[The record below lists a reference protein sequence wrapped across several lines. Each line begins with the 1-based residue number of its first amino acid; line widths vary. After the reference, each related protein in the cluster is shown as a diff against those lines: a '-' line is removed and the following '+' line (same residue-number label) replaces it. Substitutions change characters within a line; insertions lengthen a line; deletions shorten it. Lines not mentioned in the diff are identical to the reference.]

1 MREKN
6 EYMSAFSLFSW
17 LMLVVLLLPAIKC
30 VCNFFFLPIKAKK
43 KRRAEKKRA
52 EKKRKKKRLTPTKH
66 INRQRPSQRPSL
78 QQKITRKLSN
88 HISNIKNRRQPRI
101 LLSHQFRIRPQP
113 KNRLCSQG
121 CFVGLLNAVAEPHER
136 E

>member
-6 EYMSAFSLFSW
+6 QYMSAFSLFSW
-17 LMLVVLLLPAIKC
+17 LMLVVLLLLPAIKC
-30 VCNFFFLPIKAKK
+30 VCSFFLLPIKVKE
-43 KRRAEKKRA
+43 KRRA
-52 EKKRKKKRLTPTKH
+52 EKKRKKKKRKRHTPTKH

-88 HISNIKNRRQPRI
+88 HIRNIKNRRQPRI